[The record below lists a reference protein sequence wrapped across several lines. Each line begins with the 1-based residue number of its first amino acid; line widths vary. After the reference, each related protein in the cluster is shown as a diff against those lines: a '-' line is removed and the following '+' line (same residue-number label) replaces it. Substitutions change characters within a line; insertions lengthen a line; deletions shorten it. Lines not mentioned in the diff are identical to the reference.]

1 MNPEAIDEVRTRIAP
16 SPTGFLHIGTARTAL
31 FNYLFAKQNN
41 GKFILRIEDTDTE
54 RNKEEFE
61 IDATDSLAWLGLSWD
76 EGPFVE
82 GKYGPYRQS
91 AKIEIYKKYID
102 DLIKKNLAYEKDGAI
117 YFKVPEKIELEGT
130 NIIFDDLIRGKV
142 SFDLSSQEDFVILK
156 SNGIPTYHFAVVI
169 DDFDM
174 KISHVIRGEEHLSN
188 TPKHI
193 LLQKALNLPTP
204 IYAHLPLIVNP
215 DHSKMSKRKDPVSV
229 SRDFKQK
236 GYLPEAMINFIAM
249 LGWAP
254 KDDKEIFSIND
265 LIAEFDLSRVG
276 KSPSVF
282 NHQKLD
288 WLNGYYIRQLS
299 VGELAKQLEPF
310 YSKYGIIEKGEYLLK
325 VTSLIKERLK
335 NLDEAYELSSFMFG
349 VEIEVPIELLT
360 SKINNIE
367 KTREALTKTE
377 ELLAKADFDSDV
389 LERDLRELAVE
400 IGISNKEFFQT
411 IRVAVCG
418 TDVSPPLFLTLAV
431 LGKERTLSR
440 IEKALASIR

>member
-54 RNKEEFE
+54 RNKEEYE
-61 IDATDSLAWLGLSWD
+61 IDATDSLAWLGLAWD

-82 GKYGPYRQS
+82 GQYGPYRQS
-91 AKIEIYKKYID
+91 AKLEIYKKHID
-102 DLIKKNLAYEKDGAI
+102 SLVKNGMAYEKDGAMF
-117 YFKVPEKIELEGT
+117 FKVPEILELDGT
-130 NIIFDDLIRGKV
+130 AIVFEDLIRGKV
-142 SFDLSSQEDFVILK
+142 SFDLKSQEDFVILK

-193 LLQKALNLPTP
+193 LLQKALNFPTP
-204 IYAHLPLIVNP
+204 IYAHLPLIANP

-229 SRDFKQK
+229 SHDFKER
-236 GYLPEAMINFIAM
+236 GYLPEAMINFIAF

-254 KDDKEIFSIND
+254 KDDKEIYSISD

-276 KSPSVF
+276 KSASVF

-299 VGELAKQLEPF
+299 IGELAKQLEPF
-310 YSKYGIIEKGEYLLK
+310 YAKHGIIEKGEYLLK
-325 VTSLIKERLK
+325 VASLVQERLK
-335 NLDEAYELSSFMFG
+335 NFEEAYELTSFMFG
-349 VEIEVPIELLT
+349 NEIDVPIELLT

-367 KTREALTKTE
+367 KTREALTKTQ
-377 ELLAKADFDSDV
+377 ELLVKAEFDSDA
-389 LERDLRELAVE
+389 LEKDLRILAVE
-400 IGISNKEFFQT
+400 IGISNKELFQT

-431 LGKERTLSR
+431 IGKEKVLAR
-440 IEKALASIR
+440 IEKALASI